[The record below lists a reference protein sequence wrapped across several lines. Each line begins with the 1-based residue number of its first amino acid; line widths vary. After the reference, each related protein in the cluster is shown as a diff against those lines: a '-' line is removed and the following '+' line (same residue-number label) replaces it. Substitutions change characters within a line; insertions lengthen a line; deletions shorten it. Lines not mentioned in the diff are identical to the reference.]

1 VTVRSTL
8 GLVGPLWS
16 QSSRRSLNLFEERV
30 QDEVGLTADRVRVD
44 VVVVGGGQ
52 GGLGVAYYLAQGG
65 VDFVVLER
73 GRLGETWRTQRW
85 DSFALN
91 TPNWMNGLPG
101 ASYEGP
107 DPYGFMTHT
116 ELAGSFEEY
125 AERFGLPVRV
135 GVTVTGVGPSDGEG
149 RYLVAGESIGGEQVL
164 YEADSV
170 VIASGILQTPRVPA
184 VASTIPNDIVQLNTG
199 TYKSPELLPD
209 GAVVVVGGG
218 QSGAQIVEDLRG
230 AGRTVY
236 FSISKVPRLPRRY
249 RGRDFMDWF
258 LEMGMWDVETDDVD
272 DPVILTTANPLVS
285 GVGPLGHSVSYQQL
299 ARDGVRLMG
308 RLEDVV
314 GGEIITDDRVVEYI
328 RNADAKSEDLRDKID
343 IFIEEQGLTAAHPD
357 PDPADRSLAEDEH
370 LDYLTRLDLRDA
382 GVSTII
388 WCTGFTADFS
398 WIDLPVT
405 GANGRPVHNNGEASV
420 PGIYFIG
427 FPWLSKRKSGVV
439 LGIDED
445 AQHISDLILH
455 HLTRDR

>member
-1 VTVRSTL
+1 
-8 GLVGPLWS
+8 
-16 QSSRRSLNLFEERV
+16 
-30 QDEVGLTADRVRVD
+30 LTADTISVD

-52 GGLGVAYYLAQGG
+52 GGLGVAFYLAQEG

-73 GRLGETWRTQRW
+73 GRLGETWLSQRW

-101 ASYEGP
+101 AAYEGS
-107 DPYGFMTHT
+107 DPFGFMTHA

-125 AERFGLPVRV
+125 AEQFGLPVRT

-149 RYLVAGESIGGEQVL
+149 RYLVAGETKDGEPVL

-170 VIASGILQTPRVPA
+170 VIASGILQSPRVPA
-184 VASTIPNDIVQLNTG
+184 VSSRVPDNVVQLHTG
-199 TYKSPELLPD
+199 SYKSPDVLPD

-218 QSGAQIVEDLRG
+218 QSGAQIVEDLRM
-230 AGRTVY
+230 AGRIVY
-236 FSISKVPRLPRRY
+236 FSISKAPRLPRRY
-249 RGRDFMDWF
+249 RGRDFMDWW
-258 LEMGMWDVETDDVD
+258 LEMGLWDVETDNVD
-272 DPVILTTANPLVS
+272 DPGVLTTTNPLVS
-285 GVGPLGHSVSYQQL
+285 GVGRFGHTVSYQQL

-308 RLEDVV
+308 RLKDVV
-314 GGEIITDDRVVEYI
+314 SGEVITDDRVVEYI
-328 RNADAKSEDLRDKID
+328 RNADAKSEELRDKID
-343 IFIEEQGLTAAHPD
+343 VFIEDQGLTATQPD

-370 LDYLTRLDLRDA
+370 VDYLTQLNLKEA
-382 GVSTII
+382 GVSSII

-405 GANGRPVHNNGEASV
+405 EANGKPVHHNGEAPA

-427 FPWLSKRKSGVV
+427 FPWLSKRKSGVL

-445 AQHISDLILH
+445 AQHISELILQ
-455 HLTRDR
+455 HLAERTT

>member
-1 VTVRSTL
+1 M
-8 GLVGPLWS
+8 
-16 QSSRRSLNLFEERV
+16 
-30 QDEVGLTADRVRVD
+30 TADTIRVE

-52 GGLGVAYYLAQGG
+52 GGLGIAYYLKQGG

-73 GRLGETWRTQRW
+73 GRLGETWLSQRW

-101 ASYEGP
+101 AAYEGP
-107 DPYGFMTHT
+107 DPFGFMTHS
-116 ELAGSFEEY
+116 ELARSFEEY

-135 GVTVTGVGPSDGEG
+135 GVTVTGVTPSDGNG
-149 RYLVAGESIGGEQVL
+149 RYLVAGETIDGERAL

-170 VIASGILQTPRVPA
+170 VIASGILQSPRVPSVSSRIPDN
-184 VASTIPNDIVQLNTG
+184 VAQLHTG
-199 TYKSPELLPD
+199 SYRSPDVLPD
-209 GAVVVVGGG
+209 GAVLVVGGG
-218 QSGAQIVEDLRG
+218 QSGAQIVEDLRS
-230 AGRTVY
+230 AGRLVY
-236 FSISKVPRLPRRY
+236 FSISKVPRFPRRY

-258 LEMGMWDVETDDVD
+258 LEMGMWDVETGDVD
-272 DPVILTTANPLVS
+272 DPAILTTANPLVS

-314 GGEIITDDRVVEYI
+314 GGEVIADDRADEYV
-328 RNADAKSEDLRDKID
+328 RNADAKSEDLRNKID
-343 IFIEEQGLTAAHPD
+343 GFIEEQGLTATQPD
-357 PDPADRSLAEDEH
+357 SDPADKSLAADEQV
-370 LDYLTRLDLRDA
+370 DYLTRLNLEEA

-405 GANGRPVHNNGEASV
+405 EASGKPVHHNGEAPV

-445 AQHISDLILH
+445 ARHISELILQDH
-455 HLTRDR
+455 NTI

>member
-1 VTVRSTL
+1 
-8 GLVGPLWS
+8 
-16 QSSRRSLNLFEERV
+16 
-30 QDEVGLTADRVRVD
+30 LTAGTISVD

-52 GGLGVAYYLAQGG
+52 GGLGVAFYLAQEG

-73 GRLGETWRTQRW
+73 GRLGETWLSQRW

-101 ASYEGP
+101 AAYEGS
-107 DPYGFMTHT
+107 DPFGFMTHA

-125 AERFGLPVRV
+125 AEQFGLPVRT

-149 RYLVAGESIGGEQVL
+149 RYLVAGETKDGEPVL

-170 VIASGILQTPRVPA
+170 VIASGILQSPRVPA
-184 VASTIPNDIVQLNTG
+184 VSSRVPDNVVQLHTG
-199 TYKSPELLPD
+199 SYKSPDVLPD

-218 QSGAQIVEDLRG
+218 QSGAQIVEDLRM
-230 AGRTVY
+230 AGRIVY
-236 FSISKVPRLPRRY
+236 FSISKAPRLPRRY
-249 RGRDFMDWF
+249 RGRDFMDWW
-258 LEMGMWDVETDDVD
+258 LEMGLWDVETDNVD
-272 DPVILTTANPLVS
+272 DPGVLTTTNPLVS
-285 GVGPLGHSVSYQQL
+285 GVGRFGHTVSYQQL

-314 GGEIITDDRVVEYI
+314 SGEVITDDRVVEYI
-328 RNADAKSEDLRDKID
+328 RNADAKSEELRDKID
-343 IFIEEQGLTAAHPD
+343 VFIEDQGLTATQPD

-370 LDYLTRLDLRDA
+370 VDYLTKLNLKEA

-405 GANGRPVHNNGEASV
+405 EAKGKPVHHNGEAPA

-427 FPWLSKRKSGVV
+427 FPWLSKRKSGVL

-445 AQHISDLILH
+445 AQHISELILQ
-455 HLTRDR
+455 HLVVCR

>member
-1 VTVRSTL
+1 M
-8 GLVGPLWS
+8 
-16 QSSRRSLNLFEERV
+16 
-30 QDEVGLTADRVRVD
+30 TAGTISVD

-52 GGLGVAYYLAQGG
+52 GGLGVAFYLAQGG

-73 GRLGETWRTQRW
+73 GRLGETWLSQRW

-101 ASYEGP
+101 AAYEGP
-107 DPYGFMTHT
+107 DPFGFMTHA
-116 ELAGSFEEY
+116 ELARSFEEY
-125 AERFGLPVRV
+125 AEQFGLPVRT

-149 RYLVAGESIGGEQVL
+149 RYLVAGETKDGERVL

-170 VIASGILQTPRVPA
+170 VVASGILQSPRVPA
-184 VASTIPNDIVQLNTG
+184 VSSRVPDNVVQLHTG
-199 TYKSPELLPD
+199 SYKSPDVLPD

-218 QSGAQIVEDLRG
+218 QSGAQIVEDLRM
-230 AGRTVY
+230 AGRIVY
-236 FSISKVPRLPRRY
+236 FSISKAPRLPRRY
-249 RGRDFMDWF
+249 RGRDFMDWW
-258 LEMGMWDVETDDVD
+258 LEMGLWDVETDNVD
-272 DPVILTTANPLVS
+272 DPGVLTTTNPLVS
-285 GVGPLGHSVSYQQL
+285 GVGRFGHTVSYQQL

-314 GGEIITDDRVVEYI
+314 SGEFITDDRVVEYI
-328 RNADAKSEDLRDKID
+328 RNADTKSEELRDKID
-343 IFIEEQGLTAAHPD
+343 VFIEEKGLTATQPD

-370 LDYLTRLDLRDA
+370 VDYLTQLNLKEA

-405 GANGRPVHNNGEASV
+405 EANGKPVHHNGEAPA

-427 FPWLSKRKSGVV
+427 FPWLSKRKSGVL

-445 AQHISDLILH
+445 AQHISELILQH
-455 HLTRDR
+455 HST

>member
-1 VTVRSTL
+1 M
-8 GLVGPLWS
+8 
-16 QSSRRSLNLFEERV
+16 
-30 QDEVGLTADRVRVD
+30 TADTIRVE

-65 VDFVVLER
+65 VDYVMLER
-73 GRLGETWRTQRW
+73 GRLGETWLSQRW

-101 ASYEGP
+101 AAYEGP
-107 DPYGFMTHT
+107 DPFGFMTHS
-116 ELAGSFEEY
+116 ELARSFEEY

-135 GVTVTGVGPSDGEG
+135 GVTVTGVTPSDGEG
-149 RYLVAGESIGGEQVL
+149 RYLVAGETIDGERAL

-170 VIASGILQTPRVPA
+170 VIASGILQSPRVPSVSSRIPDN
-184 VASTIPNDIVQLNTG
+184 VAQLHTG
-199 TYKSPELLPD
+199 SYRSPDVLPD
-209 GAVVVVGGG
+209 GAVLVVGGG
-218 QSGAQIVEDLRG
+218 QSGAQIVEDLHR
-230 AGRTVY
+230 AGRVVY
-236 FSISKVPRLPRRY
+236 FSISKAPRLPRRY
-249 RGRDFMDWF
+249 RGRDFMDWW
-258 LEMGMWDVETDDVD
+258 LEMGLWDVETGDVD
-272 DPVILTTANPLVS
+272 DPAVLTTTNPLVS
-285 GVGPLGHSVSYQQL
+285 GVGPLGHTVSYQQL

-314 GGEIITDDRVVEYI
+314 GDEVITDDRVDEYV
-328 RNADAKSEDLRDKID
+328 RNADAKSEELRNKID
-343 IFIEEQGLTAAHPD
+343 VFIEEQGLTVAQPD
-357 PDPADRSLAEDEH
+357 LDPADKSLAADEQV
-370 LDYLTRLDLRDA
+370 DYLTRLNLNEA

-405 GANGRPVHNNGEASV
+405 EASGKPVHHNGEAPV

-445 AQHISDLILH
+445 ARHISELILQDH
-455 HLTRDR
+455 NTI

>member
-1 VTVRSTL
+1 
-8 GLVGPLWS
+8 
-16 QSSRRSLNLFEERV
+16 
-30 QDEVGLTADRVRVD
+30 LTAGTISVD

-52 GGLGVAYYLAQGG
+52 GGLGVAFYLAQEG

-73 GRLGETWRTQRW
+73 GRLGETWLSQRW

-101 ASYEGP
+101 AAYEGS
-107 DPYGFMTHT
+107 DPFGFMTHA

-125 AERFGLPVRV
+125 AEQFGLPVRT

-149 RYLVAGESIGGEQVL
+149 RYLVAGETKDGEPVL

-170 VIASGILQTPRVPA
+170 VIASGILQSPRVPA
-184 VASTIPNDIVQLNTG
+184 VSSRVPDNVVQLHTG
-199 TYKSPELLPD
+199 SYKSPDVLPD

-218 QSGAQIVEDLRG
+218 QSGAQIVEDLRM
-230 AGRTVY
+230 AGRIVY
-236 FSISKVPRLPRRY
+236 FSISKAPRLPRRY
-249 RGRDFMDWF
+249 RGRDFMDWW
-258 LEMGMWDVETDDVD
+258 LEMGLWDVETDNVD
-272 DPVILTTANPLVS
+272 DPGVLTTTNPLVS
-285 GVGPLGHSVSYQQL
+285 GVGRFGHTVSYQQL

-308 RLEDVV
+308 RLKDVV
-314 GGEIITDDRVVEYI
+314 SGEVITDDRVVEYI
-328 RNADAKSEDLRDKID
+328 RNADAKSEELRDKID
-343 IFIEEQGLTAAHPD
+343 VFIEDQGLTATQPD

-370 LDYLTRLDLRDA
+370 VDYLTQLNLKEA

-405 GANGRPVHNNGEASV
+405 EANGKPVHHNGEAPA

-427 FPWLSKRKSGVV
+427 FPWLSKRKSGVL

-445 AQHISDLILH
+445 AQHISELILQ
-455 HLTRDR
+455 HLAERTT

>member
-1 VTVRSTL
+1 
-8 GLVGPLWS
+8 
-16 QSSRRSLNLFEERV
+16 
-30 QDEVGLTADRVRVD
+30 LTADTISVD

-52 GGLGVAYYLAQGG
+52 GGLGVAFYLAQEG

-73 GRLGETWRTQRW
+73 GRLGETWLSQRW

-101 ASYEGP
+101 AAYEGS
-107 DPYGFMTHT
+107 DPFGFMTHA

-125 AERFGLPVRV
+125 AEQFGLPVRT

-149 RYLVAGESIGGEQVL
+149 RYLVAGETKDGEPVL

-170 VIASGILQTPRVPA
+170 VIASGILQSPRVPA
-184 VASTIPNDIVQLNTG
+184 VSSRVPDNVVQLHTG
-199 TYKSPELLPD
+199 SYKSPDVLPD

-218 QSGAQIVEDLRG
+218 QSGAQIVEDLRM
-230 AGRTVY
+230 AGRIVY
-236 FSISKVPRLPRRY
+236 FSISKAPRLPRRY
-249 RGRDFMDWF
+249 RGRDFMDWW
-258 LEMGMWDVETDDVD
+258 LEMGLWDVETDNVD
-272 DPVILTTANPLVS
+272 DPGVLTTTNPLVS
-285 GVGPLGHSVSYQQL
+285 GVGRFGHTVSYQQL

-308 RLEDVV
+308 RLKDVV
-314 GGEIITDDRVVEYI
+314 SGEVITDDRVVEYI
-328 RNADAKSEDLRDKID
+328 RNADAKSEELRDKID
-343 IFIEEQGLTAAHPD
+343 VFIEDQGLTATQPD

-370 LDYLTRLDLRDA
+370 VDYLTQLNLKEA

-405 GANGRPVHNNGEASV
+405 EANGKPVHHNGEAPA

-427 FPWLSKRKSGVV
+427 FPWLSKRKSGVL

-445 AQHISDLILH
+445 AQHISELILQ
-455 HLTRDR
+455 HLAERTT

>member
-1 VTVRSTL
+1 M
-8 GLVGPLWS
+8 
-16 QSSRRSLNLFEERV
+16 
-30 QDEVGLTADRVRVD
+30 TAGTISVD

-52 GGLGVAYYLAQGG
+52 GGLGVAFYLAQEG

-73 GRLGETWRTQRW
+73 GRLGETWLSQRW

-101 ASYEGP
+101 AAYEGS
-107 DPYGFMTHT
+107 DPFGFMTHA

-125 AERFGLPVRV
+125 AEQFGLPVRT

-149 RYLVAGESIGGEQVL
+149 RYLVAGETNDGEPVL

-170 VIASGILQTPRVPA
+170 VIASGILQSPRVPA
-184 VASTIPNDIVQLNTG
+184 VSSRVPDNIVQLHTG
-199 TYKSPELLPD
+199 SYKSPDVLPD

-218 QSGAQIVEDLRG
+218 QSGAQIVEDLRM
-230 AGRTVY
+230 AGRIVY
-236 FSISKVPRLPRRY
+236 FSISKAPRLPRRY
-249 RGRDFMDWF
+249 RGRDFMDWW
-258 LEMGMWDVETDDVD
+258 LEMGLWDVETDNVD
-272 DPVILTTANPLVS
+272 DPGVLTTTNPLVS
-285 GVGPLGHSVSYQQL
+285 GVGRFGHTVSYQQL

-314 GGEIITDDRVVEYI
+314 SGEVITDDRVVEYI
-328 RNADAKSEDLRDKID
+328 RNADAKSEELRDKID
-343 IFIEEQGLTAAHPD
+343 VFIEDQGLTATQPD

-370 LDYLTRLDLRDA
+370 VDYLTKLNLKEA

-405 GANGRPVHNNGEASV
+405 EAKGKPVHHNGEAPA

-427 FPWLSKRKSGVV
+427 FPWLSKRKSGVL

-445 AQHISDLILH
+445 AQHISELILQH
-455 HLTRDR
+455 HST

>member
-1 VTVRSTL
+1 M
-8 GLVGPLWS
+8 
-16 QSSRRSLNLFEERV
+16 SRI
-30 QDEVGLTADRVRVD
+30 QVD

-52 GGLGVAYYLAQGG
+52 GGLGTAYYLAQNGL
-65 VDFVVLER
+65 DFVVLER
-73 GRLGETWRTQRW
+73 GRLGETWLSQRW

-101 ASYEGP
+101 APYEGH
-107 DPYGFMTHT
+107 DPFGFMTHA
-116 ELAGSFEEY
+116 ELAQSFEEY
-125 AERFGLPVRV
+125 AGRFGLPVRV
-135 GVTVTGVGPSDGEG
+135 GVTVTGVGPSDGDG
-149 RYLVAGESIGGEQVL
+149 RYLVVGETNHGEAVL
-164 YEADSV
+164 YETDSV
-170 VIASGILQTPRVPA
+170 VIASGILQSPRVPP
-184 VASTIPNDIVQLNTG
+184 VSSEIPDHVVQLHTG
-199 TYKSPELLPD
+199 SYRSPEMLPD
-209 GAVVVVGGG
+209 GAVLVVGGG

-236 FSISKVPRLPRRY
+236 FSISNAPRFPRRY

-258 LEMGMWDVETDDVD
+258 LEMGQWDVRTDDVE
-272 DPVILTTANPLVS
+272 DPTVLAATNPLVS

-314 GGEIITDDRVVEYI
+314 GDEITTDDRVVEYV
-328 RNADAKSEDLRDKID
+328 RNADAKSDELRDKID
-343 IFIEEQGLTAAHPD
+343 AFVEKQGLTAPQPD
-357 PDPADRSLAEDEH
+357 PDPGDRSLAEDEQVE
-370 LDYLTRLDLRDA
+370 YLTRLDLKAAD
-382 GVSTII
+382 VSTII

-405 GANGRPVHNNGEASV
+405 EAGGKPVHHNGEAGV

-445 AQHISDLILH
+445 ARHISELILRH
-455 HLTRDR
+455 HNTL